1 MKKEIEAKTF
11 TPIYDSVEDRIRLII
26 NYEDMQNR
34 VDMMITRAF
43 IIKLIYMIED
53 YLENNFSKAQTIE
66 EQKLEPEKKY
76 TTETKD
82 EYIDLTIQ
90 EELLLEV
97 NLTLLEDKKNIL
109 FTTSSKNITTKSIFN
124 KEILELFLQNLKKS
138 IPKYDWG
145 IHF

>member
-43 IIKLIYMIED
+43 IIKLIYLIED
-53 YLENNFSKAQTIE
+53 YLANNFISDDTKLQEQT
-66 EQKLEPEKKY
+66 EQNY
-76 TTETKD
+76 TTKTKD

-97 NLTLLEDKKNIL
+97 NLTLLEDKKNVL
-109 FTTSSKNITTKSIFN
+109 FTLNSKNITTKSILN
-124 KEILELFLQNLKKS
+124 KDILKLFVENLKKS